1 MPMTQKHCKEQDVQ
15 IFHCCALV
23 TLAFSFGALDGEVV
37 VCEGLASLGTILLPF
52 SSSSNDEVL
61 FSISGFTCK
70 LSLGLS
76 CFGCGDSGRGV
87 HSGSVDISDV
97 G

>member
-23 TLAFSFGALDGEVV
+23 TLAFSFVALGGGGG

-52 SSSSNDEVL
+52 SSDSNDEVL
-61 FSISGFTCK
+61 FSVSGFSCK

-76 CFGCGDSGRGV
+76 CFDCGESGRGV
-87 HSGSVDISDV
+87 HSGSVNISDV